1 MENRPHFTTS
11 VADVACT
18 VCGCVCD
25 DLTLTVDGKCVT
37 DLSPGCAL
45 AERWIL
51 HQTSDD
57 VPPARINGQIVC
69 LDEAV
74 EHAAEILR
82 SSRSPLIYGLSRSS
96 TPGQRAAC
104 RLADRIGAFIDTTA
118 STCHAPSIMAVQSAG
133 ESTSTLGEIRNRSD
147 LIVYWGSNPL
157 ESHPRHVER
166 FVEAPGMFVP
176 NGRADRHVVVVDVE
190 QTSTAEVADTFVHV
204 QPGGDFDLI
213 WALRALL
220 NGIAIRESRVA
231 GVSRDELQ
239 RLANLL
245 KSCRYGAVFF
255 GLGITKQ
262 GVAHANVEALLRLVT
277 DLNAHTRCVARRMR
291 IPGDV
296 TGADTVLCWQTGFPF
311 SVSLSR
317 GYPRYNPGEYTAN
330 NLLERC
336 EVDAAVFVGS
346 EGIDKLT
353 QPAQSFLRS
362 IPTVVLDYPSVECP
376 ISANIHFTTAVY
388 GIHRAGTAY
397 RMDEVPIALRKILSS
412 SLPADHE
419 VLQAITNRY
428 GQRRLCERHDSSV
441 SHALVHHNP
450 RSLTAEN
457 EIPI

>member
-1 MENRPHFTTS
+1 MENKLQLTNTIT
-11 VADVACT
+11 DVACT
-18 VCGCVCD
+18 MCGCVCD
-25 DLTLTVDGKCVT
+25 DLTLTVDGKHVT
-37 DLSPGCAL
+37 DMSPGCTV
-45 AERWIL
+45 AEPWIL
-51 HQTSDD
+51 NQTVAD
-57 VPPARINGQIVC
+57 VPPARINGQIVS
-69 LDEAV
+69 LDEAI
-74 EHAAEILR
+74 EHAAEVLR

-118 STCHAPSIMAVQSAG
+118 STCHAPSIMAVQSVG

-147 LIVYWGSNPL
+147 LIIYWGSNPL

-166 FVEAPGMFVP
+166 FVDAPGMLVP

-190 QTSTAEVADTFVHV
+190 QTSTAEIADTFVRV
-204 QPGGDFDLI
+204 QPGGDFELI
-213 WALRALL
+213 WALRAILK
-220 NGIAIRESRVA
+220 GIPIRESYVA
-231 GVSRDELQ
+231 EIGHEELH

-255 GLGITKQ
+255 GLGITKH

-277 DLNAHTRCVARRMR
+277 DLNAHTRFVARRMR

-330 NLLERC
+330 NLLERG
-336 EVDAAVFVGS
+336 EVDAVVLVGS

-353 QPAQSFLRS
+353 KGAQAFLRG
-362 IPTVVLDYPSVECP
+362 IPTIILDCPSVECP
-376 ISANIHFTTAVY
+376 IPSTIHFTTAVY
-388 GIHRAGTAY
+388 GIHREGTAY
-397 RMDEVPIALRKILSS
+397 RMDEVPIALRKILDS

-419 VLQAITNRY
+419 ILQAIKENV
-428 GQRRLCERHDSSV
+428 DDKK
-441 SHALVHHNP
+441 P
-450 RSLTAEN
+450 RKKKTAAEAAK
-457 EIPI
+457 

>member
-1 MENRPHFTTS
+1 MEQKLQSTNAIT
-11 VADVACT
+11 DVACT

-25 DLTLTVDGKCVT
+25 DLTLTVDGKGIT
-37 DLSPGCAL
+37 DMSPGCAL
-45 AERWIL
+45 AESWIL
-51 HQTSDD
+51 SQTVADA
-57 VPPARINGQIVC
+57 PPVRISGRSGSH
-69 LDEAV
+69 DEAV

-104 RLADRIGAFIDTTA
+104 RLADRIGAYIDTTA

-147 LIVYWGSNPL
+147 LVIYWGSNPL

-166 FVEAPGMFVP
+166 FVDAPGMFVP
-176 NGRADRHVVVVDVE
+176 GGRADRHVVVVDVE
-190 QTSTAEVADTFVHV
+190 QTSTAEIADTFVRV
-204 QPGGDFDLI
+204 QPGSDFDLI
-213 WALRALL
+213 WALRAILKAL
-220 NGIAIRESRVA
+220 PIRESHVA
-231 GVSRDELQ
+231 GVGVDELH
-239 RLANLL
+239 RLASLL

-255 GLGITKQ
+255 GLGITRH

-277 DLNAHTRCVARRMR
+277 DLNAHTRFVARRMR

-330 NLLERC
+330 NLLERG
-336 EVDAAVFVGS
+336 EVDAAVLVGS

-353 QPAQSFLRS
+353 KGAQTFLRS
-362 IPTVVLDYPSVECP
+362 IPTIVLDYPTVECP
-376 ISANIHFTTAVY
+376 IPPTIHFTTAVY
-388 GIHRAGTAY
+388 GIHRSGTAY
-397 RMDEVPIALRKILSS
+397 RMDEVPIALRKILTS

-419 VLQAITNRY
+419 ILQAITNRC
-428 GQRRLCERHDSSV
+428 GQAMSFQQNDGPVSPPEIQAKPSSA
-441 SHALVHHNP
+441 S
-450 RSLTAEN
+450 TEK